1 MAIGWQKKKSHL
13 TKSDVIFL
21 YRKLLNRDPENSDV
35 IEKKLLNDSLT
46 DAILEF
52 VESREYQENL
62 IDCSTNQVD
71 TNTSLKDFFE
81 LSDRVVNQWTK
92 LGEEKPHWS
101 VISDPKFMPEEVEK
115 FSSEF
120 WESGVISVDQ
130 IFSKCK
136 SLGLEINRAGI
147 GLELGA
153 GVGRLTL
160 PLSRSFHK
168 LLALDVSIGNLTI
181 LKNKLTNFENI
192 ETKLIQ
198 NFEDFKYLKNI
209 DFFISLITLQ
219 HNPPPLQE
227 FILRNI
233 FHSMNNKA
241 IGIFQ
246 IPIQT
251 PHYSFS
257 AQEFLKRSNSEMD
270 MFSFPLSKIYDLC
283 RECNLTIVHVEQD
296 NLAGSK
302 HISCTFY
309 VQKI

>member
-1 MAIGWQKKKSHL
+1 MAMAWQKKKSHL
-13 TKSDVIFL
+13 NKSDIVFL
-21 YRKLLNRDPENSDV
+21 YRKLLNRDPENSKV
-35 IEKKLLNDSLT
+35 IEKKLLNDSLVA
-46 DAILEF
+46 AILEF

-71 TNTSLKDFFE
+71 LNTSQKDFFE
-81 LSDRVVNQWTK
+81 LCDRVVSQWTK

-101 VISDPKFMPEEVEK
+101 VISDPKFMPEELEK
-115 FSSEF
+115 FIYEF

-136 SLGLEINRAGI
+136 SLGLDINRAGI
-147 GLELGA
+147 GMELGA

-160 PLSRSFHK
+160 PLSRSFHE
-168 LLALDVSIGNLTI
+168 LIALDVSIGNLAI
-181 LKNKLTNFENI
+181 LKKEMTNFENI

-198 NFEDFKYLKNI
+198 NFEDFKQLKNI

-233 FHSMNNKA
+233 FHSMNKKA

-246 IPIQT
+246 IPIQA
-251 PHYSFS
+251 PHFSFS
-257 AQEFLKRSNSEMD
+257 AQEFLKRSNGEMD
-270 MFSFPLSKIYDLC
+270 MFSFPLGKIYDLC
-283 RECNLTIVHVEQD
+283 RDCSVSIVHVEQD
-296 NLAGSK
+296 NLAGPK